1 MAASFLVR
9 LWALVATDSDI
20 KNKPLRQK
28 EVELVTRSSHLSAE
42 SLKTLKTLLI
52 SADLVL
58 FELRLYGLNHPDE
71 FHKLLQKRLRT
82 LRLSSTFDVFAQ
94 DIERCQTSARLV
106 ALVYNWWSW
115 YCRAAKLGVR
125 LEASISR
132 GLLLASVGWAVSH
145 AGQTTRSLTPM
156 HAAKDKP
163 MALIVNIPGSTSDS
177 SGSDPN

>member
-28 EVELVTRSSHLSAE
+28 EVELVARPGHLSAE
-42 SLKTLKTLLI
+42 SLKTLLI

-58 FELRLYGLNHPDE
+58 LELRLYWLNHPDE
-71 FHKLLQKRLRT
+71 FHKLLQKRLQT
-82 LRLSSTFDVFAQ
+82 LRLSSAFDVFAQ

-163 MALIVNIPGSTSDS
+163 MALIVNIPDSTSDS